1 MKNKKSGRKRIGIL
15 SLLLLCAAFFL
26 CKTVSYAYTEEEK
39 EAAKAWL
46 SANGYSPDASGA
58 AQAYQDYLDGKFD
71 SIPEQEDIEPDSSTI
86 APKANEAEAGKDKGK
101 EDSGKDNLEDKN
113 KEKPDKDLIKTNEQ
127 NAGWD
132 SDAENSR
139 QETTQGQDVKEPTG
153 EKQEIGTETIPIQ
166 EQPQAQD
173 LEEMLKQL
181 AESMEAM
188 QEQNDYENNPA
199 TSKSGISGNETQED
213 KDIQTVEGEFH
224 PQKINRNAFI
234 VWALFFVSV
243 LSIMGIV
250 YLVGNRYK

>member
-1 MKNKKSGRKRIGIL
+1 MENKKSGRKRIAIL
-15 SLLLLCAAFFL
+15 LLLLLCAAFFL

-71 SIPEQEDIEPDSSTI
+71 SVPEQEDIQPDSSTI
-86 APKANEAEAGKDKGK
+86 APEANEAEEDKGK
-101 EDSGKDNLEDKN
+101 EDSGKGNLEDKN
-113 KEKPDKDLIKTNEQ
+113 KEKPDKDWIKTNKQ
-127 NAGWD
+127 NAEQEP
-132 SDAENSR
+132 DAENSR
-139 QETTQGQDVKEPTG
+139 QETSQGQAVKEPTK
-153 EKQEIGTETIPIQ
+153 EEQEIGTETMPIQ
-166 EQPQAQD
+166 EQSQTQD

-188 QEQNDYENNPA
+188 QEQNDDEDNPA

-243 LSIMGIV
+243 LSMMGIV
-250 YLVGNRYK
+250 YFVGNRYK